1 MNRKLTI
8 AILFLFPLTL
18 FIPMMMIHLKSELSL
33 LPSNQISKS
42 FVYADSSETGG
53 QSSITNF
60 EVKDSSIDFGFILK
74 EGVEFPYAGFQ
85 IDYSTDTS
93 ALDISSFTHLEV
105 EIEAENL
112 NKITVY
118 CKTFIDGITKFDE
131 YNTHLFLEYELDL
144 SDKKKVHRFNLDKLY
159 VPQWWYKE
167 MGVSENRIGDPD
179 FSKFLNIAFSSPPYM
194 SVGKN
199 YSVTIKNIKLIKE
212 TKNIDL
218 AIIIIILT
226 LYVLAFFIYLVIKKR
241 DEKPMIIPYK
251 ELDLKNTLD
260 EDSSKIVNY
269 ISENYNVK
277 DLSVARISE
286 ETGISVNK
294 IPAILKETFQMT
306 FKQYLN
312 SIRLAEVKRLL
323 LETDRQVAEIAYQVG
338 YRNVTHFHRIFKS
351 VEKIS
356 PNEFRKNKKENN
368 KE

>member
-1 MNRKLTI
+1 MNRKIVTY
-8 AILFLFPLTL
+8 ILFLFPLL
-18 FIPMMMIHLKSELSL
+18 LLIPLVSIHLKSELSL
-33 LPSNQISKS
+33 LPSDEITQT

-53 QSSITNF
+53 QSSITLF
-60 EVKDSSIDFGFILK
+60 DVRDSSIDFGFTLK
-74 EGVEFPYAGFQ
+74 DGVEFPYAGFQ
-85 IDYSTDTS
+85 IDYSTDSS
-93 ALDISSFTHLEV
+93 ALDISSYTHMEV

-112 NKITVY
+112 TKITVY
-118 CKTFIDGITKFDE
+118 CKTFIDGITKFND

-144 SDKKKVHRFNLDKLY
+144 SNKKMVHRFNLDKLY
-159 VPQWWYKE
+159 VPQWWYQE
-167 MGVSENRIGDPD
+167 MGVSENKTGDPD
-179 FSKFLNIAFSSPPYM
+179 FSKFLNIAFSSPPYL
-194 SVGKN
+194 STGQN
-199 YSVTIKNIKLIKE
+199 YQVTIKNIKLVKE
-212 TKNIDL
+212 TKEIDI
-218 AIIIIILT
+218 AIISIMLT
-226 LYVLAFFIYLVIKKR
+226 LYLISFFIYLVLKKR

-251 ELDLKNTLD
+251 ELNLKNTLD

-294 IPAILKETFQMT
+294 IPTILKETFQMS

-356 PNEFRKNKKENN
+356 PNEFRKNSKENS
-368 KE
+368 